1 LEGEL
6 NKFREDVEKT
16 VNELLEGL
24 KNSFSRISEI
34 ESKVFSQKSSPEL
47 WEALKEVKGVKQQVK
62 EDVKRVGKNLFQEFK
77 ALRKKMRSSF
87 GKSEELRD
95 YVEDRLSDLE
105 DFLDARFDETRDK
118 LDDFLDKAEDIESE
132 IRRRIRELKGE
143 SVPVMAF
150 KVPGGE
156 VRIPDIG
163 KLIESSLS
171 KAWSGVPSM
180 VVSSVRLPKADLELI
195 DALVE
200 AGIFK
205 SRNEGIA
212 FFAHKGIEASRDWL
226 NKVREKIEEIKRLQK
241 ETKREME
248 KMFSET
254 INEDEA
260 KKES

>member
-1 LEGEL
+1 MNSWEEEL
-6 NKFREDVEKT
+6 NKFRKDVEET
-16 VNELLEGL
+16 VNRLLEGL
-24 KNSFSRISEI
+24 KDSLSRISEI
-34 ESKVFSQKSSPEL
+34 EDRISQKSSSEL
-47 WEALKEVKGVKQQVK
+47 WEALKEVKDVKQQVK
-62 EDVKRVGKNLFQEFK
+62 EEVKKMGRNLFQEFK
-77 ALRKKMRSSF
+77 AFRKRIRSSF
-87 GKSEELRD
+87 VGSEELRD
-95 YVEDRLSDLE
+95 HVENKLSNLE
-105 DFLDARFDETRDK
+105 DFLDACFDETRDK
-118 LDDFLDKAEDIESE
+118 LEDFLDKAEDVESE

-143 SVPVMAF
+143 SVSMMAF

-180 VVSSVRLPKADLELI
+180 VVSSVRLPKADLELV

-226 NKVREKIEEIKRLQK
+226 NRVREKIEETKRLQEEAK
-241 ETKREME
+241 KEME
-248 KMFSET
+248 KMF
-254 INEDEA
+254 NEE
-260 KKES
+260 KK